1 MISKVWKTN
10 KGRLAII
17 AITALVLYSIIS
29 LYVANCEL
37 ANSCEI
43 NLGFNSTYA
52 DEIEAPITNNNELSD
67 SNSKTANKD
76 KISFTERLEGPI
88 YDSYLASVFDTAI
101 FFIIVTL
108 GLTVFG
114 LSKPE
119 DEGFER
125 KLFYLFPDLHKTKEG
140 KEYFLRKINKMAAV
154 SPLSR
159 LTTSFDEYIPANENE
174 YELFKVGS
182 IYEAQ
187 ISNLH
192 GNHTYIDDDVKISF
206 TMEPGSLSE
215 VLAKV
220 NDTKW
225 GQINML
231 RTVNNDGL
239 EDPMPW
245 HNGTNRNFINEEH
258 SYRLKEIKIPVQ
270 EKINIDV
277 HSWAWSKF
285 GSEKYDYFT
294 VQRFTENLELFF
306 VNNLNVCI
314 EVAYEVI
321 PIDTPKKDITEKSKN
336 LSNSLRLGKAGT
348 KSSRNFFKQKNFTP
362 EDLFIWTVKVTE
374 DEEQIVEKESTFQ
387 RFKSKIF
394 GWNSSNSSKN

>member
-1 MISKVWKTN
+1 MVSKVWKTN

-17 AITALVLYSIIS
+17 AILALVLYSLIS

-37 ANSCEI
+37 ADSCEI
-43 NLGFNSTYA
+43 SFGFNSSYV
-52 DEIEAPITNNNELSD
+52 DEIEPSIANDTELNGTNSQA
-67 SNSKTANKD
+67 SNKD
-76 KISFTERLEGPI
+76 KMSFSERLKGPI

-159 LTTSFDEYIPANENE
+159 LTTSFDEYIPANGNE

-206 TMEPGSLSE
+206 TMEPGSLGE

-245 HNGTNRNFINEEH
+245 HNGTNRNFVNEEH
-258 SYRLKEIKIPVQ
+258 SYRLKK
-270 EKINIDV
+270 
-277 HSWAWSKF
+277 
-285 GSEKYDYFT
+285 
-294 VQRFTENLELFF
+294 
-306 VNNLNVCI
+306 
-314 EVAYEVI
+314 
-321 PIDTPKKDITEKSKN
+321 
-336 LSNSLRLGKAGT
+336 
-348 KSSRNFFKQKNFTP
+348 
-362 EDLFIWTVKVTE
+362 
-374 DEEQIVEKESTFQ
+374 
-387 RFKSKIF
+387 
-394 GWNSSNSSKN
+394 